1 MCRQF
6 PARVDK
12 LEPNDHTGSSHS
24 SPHGQRGMFPDP
36 FSEMEAM
43 VFSLTQ
49 AAGRQTLPTIT
60 NSQGITTTAA
70 HHVHQHGFNTRGGGA
85 IGRGGHHQQQSS
97 THRTSR
103 LMYSGDDEGLGAAV
117 GQKRFRNELQE
128 DTNITSSN
136 SSLLHHHDH
145 GHMQNHPS
153 NLHHETGNLYMDIH
167 RASQASWTAV
177 ELKKLNVDRSGYMSS
192 GSPSYTGQEYSSDSN
207 PSKQYSPSANEGE
220 LLFFCTFWSLGGR
233 KGLRLQSETLCGWC
247 VWVSKMVLAKMVRKI

>member
-1 MCRQF
+1 
-6 PARVDK
+6 
-12 LEPNDHTGSSHS
+12 
-24 SPHGQRGMFPDP
+24 
-36 FSEMEAM
+36 

-49 AAGRQTLPTIT
+49 AAGRQTPTIN
-60 NSQGITTTAA
+60 NSQGTTTTAA
-70 HHVHQHGFNTRGGGA
+70 HVHQYGFNTRGGGA
-85 IGRGGHHQQQSS
+85 IGRGHHQQQSS

-128 DTNITSSN
+128 DISN
-136 SSLLHHHDH
+136 SSSLLHHDH

-220 LLFFCTFWSLGGR
+220 LLFFCTFWSSGGR
-233 KGLRLQSETLCGWC
+233 FKTTECEFVVCMKFLQKWFARFSR
-247 VWVSKMVLAKMVRKI
+247 V

>member
-1 MCRQF
+1 MIMCRQF

-12 LEPNDHTGSSHS
+12 LEPSDHTGSSHS

-36 FSEMEAM
+36 LSEMEAM

-49 AAGRQTLPTIT
+49 AAGRQTPTIT
-60 NSQGITTTAA
+60 NSQGITTAA
-70 HHVHQHGFNTRGGGA
+70 HVHQYGFNTHGGGA
-85 IGRGGHHQQQSS
+85 IGRGHQQQSS

-117 GQKRFRNELQE
+117 GQKRFRNEIQE
-128 DTNITSSN
+128 DINVTSSN
-136 SSLLHHHDH
+136 SSLLHHDY
-145 GHMQNHPS
+145 GHMQNHPSS

-167 RASQASWTAV
+167 RANQASWTAV

-207 PSKQYSPSANEGE
+207 PSKQYSPSAIEGA

-233 KGLRLQSETLCGWC
+233 FKTRE
-247 VWVSKMVLAKMVRKI
+247 